1 MEYTY
6 NNRELSWLSFNE
18 RVLQEAQDRSVP
30 LLSRLQFLGIVSNN
44 QDEFFKVRI
53 ANLIRLNRTG
63 RQGSRQ
69 LLGGYTPAD
78 LLAEVSRQAER
89 AQARFAE
96 TYRGLLREMEA
107 EGIFVVDETGLT
119 PHQQEFCRTYFAS
132 VVSPRLVPLM
142 LRKSV
147 RIPFLPDGNA
157 YLGVRMG
164 CTGGTSVRYAVI
176 QVPVSSACPRFVVL
190 PSEPGRRDV
199 IFLDDIIRLMID
211 EVFFMFSYD
220 TISAHTFKI
229 MRDAE
234 LTIDDDV
241 SKSLFER
248 IAEGVESRR
257 YGSPIRLIYD
267 RDMPADLLDMLA
279 RKLKLS
285 NPGMLAPGDRYHLMK
300 DLMKFPDVRPD
311 LRTVN
316 PAPLRHRDIIPFQSI
331 LKVVRR
337 RDILLNYP
345 YHSFQHF
352 IDFLREAAID
362 PHVERISI
370 TLYRTAEHSKVI
382 NALVNAARNGK
393 QVSVFVELK
402 ARFDEEQN
410 IEHTDLLQREG
421 VKVIYAI
428 EDLKVHCKTVLVE
441 RREILRTARIRLHRD
456 GQFQREYGGDLRRLR
471 SADRPQG
478 DRRRCPQRVP
488 VPHEQPQ
495 AVQVQAPA
503 RIALLHARGVRR
515 TDRPRDAQ
523 RPQGTQGLYLR
534 QMQLTDRRTDHR
546 PPLPGQPGRRRGTAD
561 RPWSL
566 LPAPLGRGHERADP
580 GHQHRGQV
588 PRARPA
594 LHLLQRRRRTDLH
607 RVGRL
612 DVAQPR
618 PPGRGLHTD
627 PRPADPAPPAQGL
640 RHPVVG
646 QREGTRPCG
655 PGGQSP
661 PETRSGA
668 VPRTQPDGAVRL
680 LQGTKRKGEKRK
692 GEMNRETFGA
702 IDIGSNAIRLLIDYV
717 EAYEDG
723 RTEYKKAAFVRVPI
737 RLGDDVFLR
746 GRISNGKA
754 EALCDAMQGFS
765 ALFRAFAV
773 KDYRAYATSAMREA
787 ENGSEVV
794 SLIRNRSGISVE
806 IISGEAEAGTI
817 FAAGGLRETLDPA
830 KTYLYVDVGGGSTE
844 IVVYARRRKVDAC
857 SFRLGTVRIFSRA
870 EEPAEWERF
879 GRWLEQID
887 EKWHPSGIIGSGGNI
902 NKVHKMLEKKS
913 RECIRAKELTSL
925 YARLRDMSVE
935 ERMEQLYLNQSRAE
949 VIVPALKIFTE
960 VLRICRIDTVCVPRM
975 GLADGIIHQLYR
987 QYNPFA

>member
-147 RIPFLPDGNA
+147 RIPFLPDGNV

-211 EVFFMFSYD
+211 EIFFMFSYD

-279 RKLKLS
+279 RKLKRS

-441 RREILRTARIRLHRD
+441 RRESSGLRGYAYIGTGNFNENTAAIYGDFGLLTAHKGIVEDVRNVF
-456 GQFQREYGGDLRRLR
+456 QF
-471 SADRPQG
+471 
-478 DRRRCPQRVP
+478 
-488 VPHEQPQ
+488 
-495 AVQVQAPA
+495 
-503 RIALLHARGVRR
+503 
-515 TDRPRDAQ
+515 
-523 RPQGTQGLYLR
+523 
-534 QMQLTDRRTDHR
+534 LTNSHKQFRYK
-546 PPLPGQPGRRRGTAD
+546 
-561 RPWSL
+561 
-566 LPAPLGRGHERADP
+566 
-580 GHQHRGQV
+580 
-588 PRARPA
+588 
-594 LHLLQRRRRTDLH
+594 HLL
-607 RVGRL
+607 V
-612 DVAQPR
+612 
-618 PPGRGLHTD
+618 
-627 PRPADPAPPAQGL
+627 
-640 RHPVVG
+640 
-646 QREGTRPCG
+646 
-655 PGGQSP
+655 SP
-661 PETRSGA
+661 
-668 VPRTQPDGAVRL
+668 
-680 LQGTKRKGEKRK
+680 
-692 GEMNRETFGA
+692 
-702 IDIGSNAIRLLIDYV
+702 Y
-717 EAYEDG
+717 Y
-723 RTEYKKAAFVRVPI
+723 
-737 RLGDDVFLR
+737 
-746 GRISNGKA
+746 
-754 EALCDAMQGFS
+754 
-765 ALFRAFAV
+765 
-773 KDYRAYATSAMREA
+773 MREA
-787 ENGSEVV
+787 FGELIDRETRNARKGRKAYIYAKCNSLTDERIIDRLYRASQAGVEVR
-794 SLIRNRSGISVE
+794 LIVRGACCLRPSVE
-806 IISGEAEAGTI
+806 GMSERIRAISIVDKYLEHARLFI
-817 FAAGGLRETLDPA
+817 FCNDGDERTYIGSADWMSRNLD
-830 KTYLYVDVGGGSTE
+830 
-844 IVVYARRRKVDAC
+844 RRVEVCTPILDRQIQRLLRKVFAIQWSDN
-857 SFRLGTVRIFSRA
+857 V
-870 EEPAEWERF
+870 
-879 GRWLEQID
+879 
-887 EKWHPSGIIGSGGNI
+887 K
-902 NKVHKMLEKKS
+902 
-913 RECIRAKELTSL
+913 
-925 YARLRDMSVE
+925 ARD
-935 ERMEQLYLNQSRAE
+935 
-949 VIVPALKIFTE
+949 
-960 VLRICRIDTVCVPRM
+960 
-975 GLADGIIHQLYR
+975 LADQADNPHLKPAPGQCPVRSQTALYDYYKE
-987 QYNPFA
+987 QSEKEKNEKEK